1 MRGINIAP
9 LWGRKNKGGSMKSM
23 IARTAAA
30 VLIGVFC
37 AHSAFAQPYPSRSL
51 QMILPSPAGGVVDAL
66 LRSVSQQVGEQM
78 GQPFLVQNRPGGH
91 STIGMALCA
100 KAAPDGYTLCSTSPD
115 TLSYNPHLFSSLPYD
130 PDRDFTPIIQL
141 VKIHG
146 VIVTS
151 AEMPFGSIRDMIDF
165 DRAKPGALNWGTLGP
180 GSMAQVFLSWIN
192 SKGGAGITPVPYK
205 GVNQVIP
212 AMLGGQVQL
221 TYVGL
226 GFVKALIDAGKLK
239 PLAVTG
245 SRRSPVLPDVPTLGE
260 QGIDPGLLSWLGV
273 FAPDGTPKP
282 IIDRLNAEFARA
294 LRAPGVQT
302 VLRLQTLEPVSD
314 TPAEFAEFLK
324 LDRANAGRIFKTV
337 GIRPSDAP

>member
-1 MRGINIAP
+1 
-9 LWGRKNKGGSMKSM
+9 MKSM

-30 VLIGVFC
+30 VLIGACC
-37 AHSAFAQPYPSRSL
+37 AHSASGQSYPSRPVR
-51 QMILPSPAGGVVDAL
+51 MILPSPAGGVVDVL
-66 LRSVSQQVGEQM
+66 IRSVSQQVGETM
-78 GQPFLVQNRPGGH
+78 GQPFLVQNLPGGN
-91 STIGMALCA
+91 STIGMAVCA

-130 PDRDFTPIIQL
+130 PDRDFAPIIQL

-146 VIVTS
+146 VIVTT
-151 AEMPFGSIRDMIDF
+151 AEMPFGSIRDMIAF

-192 SKGGAGITPVPYK
+192 NKGGAGITPVPYK

-212 AMLGGQVQL
+212 AMLGGDVQL

-226 GFVKALIDAGKLK
+226 GFVKAYIDAGKLR

-245 SRRSPVLPDVPTLGE
+245 SRRSPVLPDVPTLDE

-282 IIDRLNAEFARA
+282 IVDRLNAEFARA
-294 LRAPGVQT
+294 LRATGVQA
-302 VLRLQTLEPVSD
+302 VLRLQTLEPVGD
-314 TPAEFAEFLK
+314 TPAQFAEFLK
-324 LDRANAGRIFKTV
+324 LDRANAGRIFKNL
-337 GIRPSDAP
+337 GIRPRDAP